1 MKLTV
6 YFEGQFWVGVVE
18 EMIGGQLK
26 AHRHIFG
33 SEPKDPEI
41 FQFVMQ
47 EMPRIS
53 EVLSRSRGVEGDEAS
68 EARRVNPKRLAR
80 LAARELNRRGIS
92 TFAQEAL
99 KEELL
104 LRKKEQKSLS
114 REERERQQAYKRE
127 QKVLKAKQKHRGR

>member
-18 EMIGGQLK
+18 ETIGGQLK
-26 AHRHIFG
+26 AYRHIFG

-41 FQFVMQ
+41 FQFVIQ
-47 EMPRIS
+47 ELSRVAD
-53 EVLSRSRGVEGDEAS
+53 VLSRSRGVEGELDTG
-68 EARRVNPKRLAR
+68 ARRVNPKRLAR

-104 LRKKEQKSLS
+104 LRKKERKSLG
-114 REERERQQAYKRE
+114 RDERERQQAYKRE